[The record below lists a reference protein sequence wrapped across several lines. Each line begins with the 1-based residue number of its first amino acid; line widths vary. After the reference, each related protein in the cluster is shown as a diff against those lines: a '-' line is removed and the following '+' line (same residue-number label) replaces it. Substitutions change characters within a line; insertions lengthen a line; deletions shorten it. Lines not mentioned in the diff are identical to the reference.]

1 MDFSFHH
8 FCIRQFRFIK
18 QQFNYQRKQM
28 SALTDLARR
37 VITYLLGREQ
47 TLLEEIASLQE
58 QLATALA
65 NDAADA
71 AAIAAANDAADAAR
85 AAADQAV
92 AANAELQALAT
103 ADQAEDA
110 ELETILGAVPLPEE
124 STPVEPG

>member
-37 VITYLLGREQ
+37 VVSYLLGREQ
-47 TLLEEIASLQE
+47 TLLSEIASLKE
-58 QLATALA
+58 QLAVALA
-65 NDAADA
+65 DDAADA
-71 AAIAAANDAADAAR
+71 AAIAAAEEAAAAAR
-85 AAADQAV
+85 VEADQAI
-92 AANAELQALAT
+92 AANAPLQALAD

-110 ELETILGAVPLPEE
+110 ELATILGAVPLPVEE
-124 STPVEPG
+124 PTV